1 MELEKAIL
9 SRRTIRRFKQTSISD
24 ELIREILNAGRM
36 APSGGNMQRI
46 RYIVIKEDKQ
56 LLENLFAETAW
67 GGFVKPKRTPLFN
80 ESSPTTFIALVSNE
94 SSTTIHA
101 DAGASIQNMMLTAY
115 ESGIG
120 CCWIGA
126 FNKDNTHKLLNLPEK
141 TNPLYLLALGYPDES
156 PISEDISSADTTNY
170 YLDENDLLHVPKF
183 TVDSITEWK

>member
-9 SRRTIRRFKQTSISD
+9 SRRTIRRFKQTSIPD
-24 ELIREILNAGRM
+24 ELIRQIFNAGRM

-46 RYIVIKEDKQ
+46 RYIVIKEDKK
-56 LLENLFAETAW
+56 LLENIFAETAW
-67 GGFVKPKRTPLFN
+67 GGFVKPKRTPIFN
-80 ESSPTTFIALVSNE
+80 KTSPTTFIALVSNE
-94 SSTTIHA
+94 NSTTIHA

-115 ESGIG
+115 ELGIG